1 MLRQA
6 VLIVGVLLLLSGA
19 IAAGYDVAGLSLW
32 LLIAGGA
39 MTVGTLCERVLYKPL
54 LPKTPGTG
62 WVKTEER
69 FIDPDTGKTV
79 DVFYDPRSGER
90 QYVSQGPD
98 RK

>member
-1 MLRQA
+1 LAIDRGRRDDGGHALRARALQ
-6 VLIVGVLLLLSGA
+6 A
-19 IAAGYDVAGLSLW
+19 IAAED
-32 LLIAGGA
+32 
-39 MTVGTLCERVLYKPL
+39 P
-54 LPKTPGTG
+54 PGTG

-98 RK
+98 RQ